1 MALLLLFTQ
10 QMGFAHAISHLS
22 DLGSSSVKVKQIPLE
37 QACDHCLA
45 FAQIGSALSND
56 AGPFKAAPQDAEVA
70 LARATQDHCA
80 RTVCVFQSRAPP
92 AVI

>member
-22 DLGSSSVKVKQIPLE
+22 DLNSGSVQVKQIPLE

-45 FAQIGSALSND
+45 FAQVGSALGSEHV
-56 AGPFKAAPQDAEVA
+56 PFKATPIAAEVDPGSA
-70 LARATQDHCA
+70 IHLLCA

-92 AVI
+92 GVN

>member
-22 DLGSSSVKVKQIPLE
+22 ELNSGSVQVKQMPPE

-45 FAQIGSALSND
+45 FAQVGSALGSD
-56 AGPFKAAPQDAEVA
+56 PASFKATAIAAEVA
-70 LARATQDHCA
+70 LGSVTKGCIS

-92 AVI
+92 AVN